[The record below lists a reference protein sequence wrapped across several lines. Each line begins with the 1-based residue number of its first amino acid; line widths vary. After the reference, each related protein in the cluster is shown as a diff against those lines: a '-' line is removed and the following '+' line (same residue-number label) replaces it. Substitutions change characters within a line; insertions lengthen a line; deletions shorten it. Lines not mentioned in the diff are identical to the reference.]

1 MRSFGTQV
9 HQHGIGILKPEYRI
23 EILVREK
30 LSSMNEAG
38 ASSQKLA
45 AELEYSKND
54 VRYIVE
60 GFHSLDSNSNPFHYF
75 LGNIVRHI
83 FEDSAIT
90 PRLTSQALNLIGA
103 SVSHKY
109 LDTPKLKPNRILV
122 VSPLR
127 TRNEYAKYVRCIPP

>member
-1 MRSFGTQV
+1 
-9 HQHGIGILKPEYRI
+9 
-23 EILVREK
+23 
-30 LSSMNEAG
+30 MNEAG